1 MKLIILIFCNT
12 NYIVYE
18 SLGWTYLD
26 WEGAYPTECFPVRG
40 GMFSWSE
47 QQPTSLSV
55 YYSLKGRKVSIMGSQ
70 DLSQR
75 YSSYCSDSWEHG
87 AYGLSPPCP
96 VYTNLTESYGRCGPL
111 PLNQPKGSSGYIIF
125 LKKFL
130 SLNEFFTTHSGQNW
144 LSLWAQSD
152 KCERS
157 GLWNETPL
165 YGNDR
170 VGPATVHKVNS

>member
-1 MKLIILIFCNT
+1 MKWIILIFCNT

-96 VYTNLTESYGRCGPL
+96 VYTNLTESHGRCGPL

-125 LKKFL
+125 KKMFCPWMNSSQPTQDKIGFL
-130 SLNEFFTTHSGQNW
+130 SEHSLTNVNIQGCEMKH
-144 LSLWAQSD
+144 LSMEMTEWAP
-152 KCERS
+152 
-157 GLWNETPL
+157 PL
-165 YGNDR
+165 STR
-170 VGPATVHKVNS
+170 